1 MQTHYVHCKAGSYYR
16 ARTTVQRGSMQLKW
30 KTLNPTCRV
39 TEFMC
44 RLWCVCVCAYVC
56 VFKIKVFVNPVLDS
70 DDGELLISAS
80 ILIRPRF
87 LAAAL

>member
-16 ARTTVQRGSMQLKW
+16 VRTTVQRGSMQLKW

-44 RLWCVCVCAYVC
+44 RLWCVCVRVC
-56 VFKIKVFVNPVLDS
+56 VCSRSKY
-70 DDGELLISAS
+70 LLIQSLTVMMVS
-80 ILIRPRF
+80 F
-87 LAAAL
+87 